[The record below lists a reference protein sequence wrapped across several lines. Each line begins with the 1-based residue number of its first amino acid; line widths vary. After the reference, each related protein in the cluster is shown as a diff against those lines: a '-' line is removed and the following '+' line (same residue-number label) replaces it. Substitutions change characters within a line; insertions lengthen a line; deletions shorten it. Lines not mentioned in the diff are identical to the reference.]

1 LSQAVLGI
9 LEEKAMDNF
18 QSLSA
23 NRLLFDLAARLGSLE
38 GYLYAEAK
46 VEKSYLPN
54 WLQNVEREFDC
65 LPAQLQN
72 EIRPDYLEVLK
83 KVQALLRK
91 LYGDSDANTQ
101 KITAIISSPTK

>member
-1 LSQAVLGI
+1 
-9 LEEKAMDNF
+9 MDKF

-23 NRLLFDLAARLGSLE
+23 NRLLFDLAARVASLE

-46 VEKSYLPN
+46 FEKSYLPN

-72 EIRPDYLEVLK
+72 EIRPDYLEVVK

-91 LYGDSDANTQ
+91 LYGDSNANT
-101 KITAIISSPTK
+101 KTLTSMISSATYKGL